1 MLSFSKSVIYITQA
15 KKIYQTR
22 VTMKFLI
29 ALFLLLPTFCFAQRY
44 QYPSVQGYGAVVNYD
59 GVSLPSE
66 GAKIVIDMTQAI
78 PTGQGHS
85 QSMDRVARLINLYG
99 LGGVSPGQLEI
110 VVVVH
115 SAAYETILSNDAYR
129 KRFRKDN
136 PNLDAL
142 NTLTEAGVKFMV
154 CGQSMHARKVA
165 LEEINPNVKL
175 AISAITTLVEHQQQG
190 FSLL

>member
-1 MLSFSKSVIYITQA
+1 
-15 KKIYQTR
+15 
-22 VTMKFLI
+22 MKYLI
-29 ALFLLLPTFCFAQRY
+29 PLLLLLPTLCLAQSY
-44 QYPSVQGYGAVVNYD
+44 QYPSVQGYGAVVNYE
-59 GVSLPSE
+59 GVELPSK
-66 GAKIVIDMTQAI
+66 GAKIVIDMTKAI

-99 LGGVSPGQLEI
+99 LGGITPEQLEI

-115 SAAYETILSNDAYR
+115 SAAYETILSNEAYR

-136 PNLDAL
+136 PNMHAL

-154 CGQSMHARKVA
+154 CGQSIHARKIT

-175 AISAITTLVEHQQQG
+175 AISAITTLVEHQQKG